1 MIARIALVTA
11 ALLASGALAAPL
23 KVDAVKSG
31 VSVTFKQMGVAVDAK
46 FNKLVAQVD

>member
-11 ALLASGALAAPL
+11 ALLSSSALAAPL
-23 KVDAVKSG
+23 KVDAAKSG
-31 VSVTFKQMGVAVDAK
+31 VNVTFKQMGVAVDAK